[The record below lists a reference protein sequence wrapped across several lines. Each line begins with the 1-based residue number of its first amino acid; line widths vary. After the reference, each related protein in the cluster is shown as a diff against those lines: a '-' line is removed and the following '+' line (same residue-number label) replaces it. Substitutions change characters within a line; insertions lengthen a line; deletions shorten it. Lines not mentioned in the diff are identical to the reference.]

1 MNARAAFLKWAAVG
15 SVVAAMLIV
24 SQAAAVSGPEG
35 LLQVGESS
43 SLRPLIEEQLGLVP
57 LAPGAGHDGQIYYAI
72 GLDLNGDQV
81 GPLLDHASY
90 RYRRILFPL
99 LASGFG
105 LLEGH
110 ALLYGMIALTV
121 AATGLAA
128 GCVGAAAVRTGS
140 PEWLA
145 LSVVL
150 NPGVWL
156 SVRLLTSDTPAL
168 ALMCVGLALLAARRS
183 KAEIPFA
190 LSVLAKDVYLVT
202 PAGLALSR
210 DRRRWAL
217 LALPLLVLLAWMTWL
232 NMAMGQG
239 FAARDN
245 FTLPFV
251 GLVNASSNW
260 PTLSG
265 QDWFYLLFALIS
277 VAAGIAFALIRRGW
291 LMWPILGWSGLA
303 LISSNWVWDIG
314 NNAARVFAPLMVLI
328 ALGWGRPPFEV
339 QADESLG
346 DLPDSIGL

>member
-1 MNARAAFLKWAAVG
+1 MTARGVFLRWAVAS

-24 SQAAAVSGPEG
+24 SQAAAVGGPEG

-81 GPLLDHASY
+81 GPLLDHAAY

-128 GCVGAAAVRTGS
+128 GCVAATAVRTGLR
-140 PEWLA
+140 PWIA
-145 LSVVL
+145 LTVIL

-156 SVRLLTSDTPAL
+156 SVRLLASDTLAL
-168 ALMCVGLALLAARRS
+168 ALMCLGLTLLAARRS
-183 KAEIPFA
+183 GAEIPFA

-217 LALPLLVLLAWMTWL
+217 LALPLVALLAWMTWL
-232 NMAMGQG
+232 NVTMGQG

-245 FTLPFV
+245 LALPFM

-260 PTLSG
+260 PSLSG
-265 QDWFYLLFALIS
+265 QDWFYLLFALVS
-277 VAAGIAFALIRRGW
+277 VVAGIAFALIRRGW
-291 LMWPILGWSGLA
+291 LMRPILGWSGLA
-303 LISSNWVWDIG
+303 LISSNWVWDFG

-328 ALGWGRPPFEV
+328 ALGWGRLPAEL
-339 QADESLG
+339 QADEPIG
-346 DLPDSIGL
+346 DLPDSIGR